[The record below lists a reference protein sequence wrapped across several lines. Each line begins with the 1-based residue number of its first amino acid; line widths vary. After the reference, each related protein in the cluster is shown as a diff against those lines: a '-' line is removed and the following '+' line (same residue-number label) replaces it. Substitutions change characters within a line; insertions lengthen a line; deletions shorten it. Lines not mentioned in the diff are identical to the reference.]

1 MIFSIAKRELY
12 DNMMSLRFALIVLL
26 MLTVMVAN
34 AVVSLGRYNEQMGDY
49 HRNVAQELEEMELH
63 AKSFQ
68 LLVLY
73 GPGEL
78 HKQPSA
84 LSFCANGGETFLSRN
99 TDGRPL
105 ERWWGDFPARFNG
118 IWRMTY
124 PQSNP
129 SLWNFLPESTQMDWA
144 FLIGVVLSFA
154 AILFTFDAI
163 SGERARGTLRLMLA
177 NSVPRHVVLG
187 GKFLGALIS
196 IGLPFLMAVL
206 VNLFLLYTSGSIQL
220 GKSDWG
226 RLGVIVLIGFV
237 YIAIFITL
245 GLLVSS
251 RARQSPSSLMVLTLI
266 WSVWVILIPN
276 TVGLV
281 VRSLKPAITS
291 DEFRQRREELYQQVT
306 QKYLDRGLLDT
317 DFAPRQIPPAEVTLL
332 WGEYHLEESLGDE
345 RFLEEHL
352 RAQLDQVAYARSLA
366 RLSPAATVQYA
377 IESLAG
383 TGFSRHLQF
392 LSQVKIYVSEFRDF
406 LVEVDKADAESPHA
420 LFFRLAISWNPVP
433 LDAIPKFEDHY
444 SFGESLNDAT
454 VDTLLLVLVFVVLSA
469 ALFLSFLR
477 VDV

>member
-26 MLTVMVAN
+26 TLTVMVAN
-34 AVVSLGRYNEQMGDY
+34 AVVSLGRYDEQMGDY

-84 LSFCANGGETFLSRN
+84 LSFCANGGETYLSKN

-144 FLIGVVLSFA
+144 FLIRVVLSFA

-220 GKSDWG
+220 AASDWA
-226 RLGVIVLIGFV
+226 RLGGIVLIGFV

-266 WSVWVILIPN
+266 WVVWVILIPN

-281 VRSLKPAITS
+281 VRSLKPAMTS

-317 DFAPRQIPPAEVTLL
+317 DFDPRQIPPAEVTLL

-352 RAQLDQVAYARSLA
+352 RTQLNQVAYARSLA
-366 RLSPAATVQYA
+366 RLSPAAAAQYA

-392 LSQVKIYVSEFRDF
+392 LSQVKIYASEFRDF
-406 LVEVDKADAESPHA
+406 LAEVDKADSESPHA
-420 LFFRLAISWNPVP
+420 LFFRLAISWKPVP
-433 LDAIPKFEDHY
+433 LDAIPKFKDHY
-444 SFGESLNDAT
+444 SLGESLNDAT
-454 VDTLLLVLVFVVLSA
+454 VDTLLLVLVFVTLSA

-477 VDV
+477 VDI

>member
-34 AVVSLGRYNEQMGDY
+34 AVVSLGRYNELMGDY
-49 HRNVAQELEEMELH
+49 HRNVAQELKEMELH

-68 LLVLY
+68 VLVLY

-84 LSFCANGGETFLSRN
+84 LSFCANGGEAYLAKN

-105 ERWWGDFPARFNG
+105 ERWWGDYPARFNG

-129 SLWNFLPESTQMDWA
+129 SLWNFLPDSTQMDWA
-144 FLIGVVLSFA
+144 FLIRVVLSFA

-220 GKSDWG
+220 AASDWA
-226 RLGVIVLIGFV
+226 RLGAIVLIGFV

-266 WSVWVILIPN
+266 WVVWVILIPN

-281 VRSLKPAITS
+281 VRSLKPAMTS
-291 DEFRQRREELYQQVT
+291 DEFRQRREEVYQQVT

-317 DFAPRQIPPAEVTLL
+317 DFNPRQIPPAEVTLL

-366 RLSPAATVQYA
+366 RLSPAAAVQYA

-392 LSQVKIYVSEFRDF
+392 LSQVKIYMSKFRDF
-406 LVEVDKADAESPHA
+406 LVEVDKADSESPHA
-420 LFFRLAISWNPVP
+420 LFFRLAISWEPVP
-433 LDAIPKFEDHY
+433 FDAIPKFKDRY

-454 VDTLLLVLVFVVLSA
+454 VDSLLLVLVFVTLSA

-477 VDV
+477 VDI

>member
-84 LSFCANGGETFLSRN
+84 LSFCANGGETYLSKN

-129 SLWNFLPESTQMDWA
+129 SLWNFLPDSTQMDWA
-144 FLIGVVLSFA
+144 FLIRVVLSFA

-177 NSVPRHVVLG
+177 NSVPRHVVLV

-220 GKSDWG
+220 ATSDWA
-226 RLGVIVLIGFV
+226 RLGGIVLIGFV

-266 WSVWVILIPN
+266 WVVWVILIPN

-281 VRSLKPAITS
+281 VRSLKPAMTS

-306 QKYLDRGLLDT
+306 QKYLDRGLLDM

-366 RLSPAATVQYA
+366 RLSPAAAAQYA

-392 LSQVKIYVSEFRDF
+392 LSQVKIYASEFRDF
-406 LVEVDKADAESPHA
+406 LVEVDKSDSESPHA
-420 LFFRLAISWNPVP
+420 LFFRLAISWKPVP
-433 LDAIPKFEDHY
+433 LDAIPKFKDRY
-444 SFGESLNDAT
+444 SFGESLNDAI
-454 VDTLLLVLVFVVLSA
+454 VDTLLLVLLFVVLSA

-477 VDV
+477 VDI

>member
-34 AVVSLGRYNEQMGDY
+34 AVVSLGKYNERIGDY
-49 HRNVAQELEEMELH
+49 HRNVADELKEMELH
-63 AKSFQ
+63 AES
-68 LLVLY
+68 LPELVLY

-84 LSFCANGGETFLSRN
+84 LSFCANGGEAFLSNN

-105 ERWWGDFPARFNG
+105 ERWWGEYPARFNG

-129 SLWNFLPESTQMDWA
+129 SLWNLLPNSTQMDWA

-163 SGERARGTLRLMLA
+163 SGERVRGTLRLMLA
-177 NSVPRHVVLG
+177 NSVPRHVLLG

-237 YIAIFITL
+237 YIAIFIIL

-251 RARQSPSSLMVLTLI
+251 RARQSSSSLMVLTLI
-266 WSVWVILIPN
+266 WVVWVILIPN
-276 TVGLV
+276 T
-281 VRSLKPAITS
+281 S
-291 DEFRQRREELYQQVT
+291 DWLPEASSRR
-306 QKYLDRGLLDT
+306 
-317 DFAPRQIPPAEVTLL
+317 
-332 WGEYHLEESLGDE
+332 
-345 RFLEEHL
+345 
-352 RAQLDQVAYARSLA
+352 
-366 RLSPAATVQYA
+366 
-377 IESLAG
+377 
-383 TGFSRHLQF
+383 
-392 LSQVKIYVSEFRDF
+392 
-406 LVEVDKADAESPHA
+406 
-420 LFFRLAISWNPVP
+420 
-433 LDAIPKFEDHY
+433 
-444 SFGESLNDAT
+444 
-454 VDTLLLVLVFVVLSA
+454 
-469 ALFLSFLR
+469 
-477 VDV
+477 

>member
-49 HRNVAQELEEMELH
+49 HRNVAQELEEMEHH

-84 LSFCANGGETFLSRN
+84 LSFCANGGETYLSKN

-129 SLWNFLPESTQMDWA
+129 SLWNFLPDSTQMDWA
-144 FLIGVVLSFA
+144 FLIRVVLSFA

-177 NSVPRHVVLG
+177 NSVPRHVVLV

-220 GKSDWG
+220 ATSDWA
-226 RLGVIVLIGFV
+226 RLGGIVLIGLV

-266 WSVWVILIPN
+266 WVVWVILIPN

-281 VRSLKPAITS
+281 VRSLKPAMTS

-366 RLSPAATVQYA
+366 RLSPAAAAQYA

-392 LSQVKIYVSEFRDF
+392 LSQVKIYASEFRDF
-406 LVEVDKADAESPHA
+406 LVEIDKSDSESPHA
-420 LFFRLAISWNPVP
+420 LFFRLAISWKPVP
-433 LDAIPKFEDHY
+433 LDAIPKFKDRY
-444 SFGESLNDAT
+444 SLGESLNDAT
-454 VDTLLLVLVFVVLSA
+454 ADTLLLVLVFVALSA

-477 VDV
+477 VDI

>member
-49 HRNVAQELEEMELH
+49 HRNVADELKEMALH
-63 AKSFQ
+63 AESFQ
-68 LLVLY
+68 VLVLY

-84 LSFCANGGETFLSRN
+84 LSFCANGGEAYLAKN

-105 ERWWGDFPARFNG
+105 ERWWGDYPARFNG

-124 PQSNP
+124 PRSNP
-129 SLWNFLPESTQMDWA
+129 SLWNFLPDSTQMDWA
-144 FLIGVVLSFA
+144 FLIRVVLSFA

-177 NSVPRHVVLG
+177 NSVPRHVVLS

-220 GKSDWG
+220 AASDWA
-226 RLGVIVLIGFV
+226 RLGAIVLIGFV

-266 WSVWVILIPN
+266 WVVWVILIPN

-281 VRSLKPAITS
+281 VRSLKPAMTS
-291 DEFRQRREELYQQVT
+291 DEFRQRREEVYQQVT

-317 DFAPRQIPPAEVTLL
+317 DFDPRQIPPAEATLL

-366 RLSPAATVQYA
+366 RLSPAAAVQYA

-392 LSQVKIYVSEFRDF
+392 LSQVKIYMSKFRDF
-406 LVEVDKADAESPHA
+406 LVEVDKADSESPHA
-420 LFFRLAISWNPVP
+420 LFFRLAISWEPVP
-433 LDAIPKFEDHY
+433 FDAIPKFKDRY

-454 VDTLLLVLVFVVLSA
+454 VDSLLLVLVFVTLSA

-477 VDV
+477 VDI

>member
-34 AVVSLGRYNEQMGDY
+34 AVVSLGRYNEEMGDY

-84 LSFCANGGETFLSRN
+84 LSFCANGGETYLSKN

-129 SLWNFLPESTQMDWA
+129 SLWNFLPDSTQMDWA
-144 FLIGVVLSFA
+144 FLIRVVLSFA

-187 GKFLGALIS
+187 GKFLGALVS

-220 GKSDWG
+220 ATSDWA
-226 RLGVIVLIGFV
+226 RLGGIVLIGFV

-266 WSVWVILIPN
+266 WVVWVILIPN

-281 VRSLKPAITS
+281 VRSLKPAMTS

-366 RLSPAATVQYA
+366 RLSPAAAVQYA

-406 LVEVDKADAESPHA
+406 LVEVDQADSESPHA
-420 LFFRLAISWNPVP
+420 LFFRLAISWKPVP
-433 LDAIPKFEDHY
+433 LDTIPKFKDRY
-444 SFGESLNDAT
+444 SLGESLNDAT
-454 VDTLLLVLVFVVLSA
+454 VDTLLLVLVFVTLSA

-477 VDV
+477 VDI

>member
-1 MIFSIAKRELY
+1 MILNIAKRELY
-12 DNMMSLRFALIVLL
+12 DNMMSLRFALALLL

-34 AVVSLGRYNEQMGDY
+34 AVVSLGKYNEQMGDY
-49 HRNVAQELEEMELH
+49 RRSVADELKEMKLH
-63 AKSFQ
+63 AEN
-68 LLVLY
+68 LPTLVLY

-78 HKQPSA
+78 HKLPSA
-84 LSFCANGGETFLSRN
+84 LSFCANGGEAFLSKD

-105 ERWWGDFPARFNG
+105 ERWWGDYPARFNG

-129 SLWNFLPESTQMDWA
+129 NLWNFLPDSTQMDWA

-163 SGERARGTLRLMLA
+163 SGERARGTLRLTLA

-206 VNLFLLYTSGSIQL
+206 VNLFLLYTSGSFRL
-220 GKSDWG
+220 DTSDWA
-226 RLGVIVLIGFV
+226 RLGAIVVIGFI
-237 YIAIFITL
+237 YIAIFIAL

-251 RARQSPSSLMVLTLI
+251 RARQSSSSLMVLTLI
-266 WSVWVILIPN
+266 WVVWVILIPN

-281 VRSLKPAITS
+281 ARSLKPAMTS

-306 QKYLDRGLLDT
+306 QKYLDRGLLDAEF
-317 DFAPRQIPPAEVTLL
+317 DPREIPPAKITLL

-345 RFLEEHL
+345 RLLEEHL
-352 RAQLDQVAYARSLA
+352 REQLDQVVFARSLT
-366 RLSPAATVQYA
+366 RLSPTAVVQYA

-406 LVEVDKADAESPHA
+406 LVEVDKADPESPHA
-420 LFFRLAISWNPVP
+420 LFFRYAISWKPVP
-433 LDAIPKFEDHY
+433 FDAIPKFEDRY

-454 VDTLLLVLVFVVLSA
+454 VDTLLLVLVFVVLYA

-477 VDV
+477 ADV

>member
-12 DNMMSLRFALIVLL
+12 DNMMSLRFALTVLL
-26 MLTVMVAN
+26 MLIVMVAN
-34 AVVSLGRYNEQMGDY
+34 AVVSLGKYNEQIGDY
-49 HRNVAQELEEMELH
+49 HRNVAHELKEMQLH
-63 AKSFQ
+63 AE
-68 LLVLY
+68 LYPDLVLY

-84 LSFCANGGETFLSRN
+84 LSFCANGGEAFLSNN

-105 ERWWGDFPARFNG
+105 ERWWGEYPARFNG

-129 SLWNFLPESTQMDWA
+129 SLWNFLPNSTQMDWA
-144 FLIGVVLSFA
+144 FLIGFVLSFA

-206 VNLFLLYTSGSIQL
+206 VNLFLLYTSASIQL
-220 GKSDWG
+220 GTSDWA
-226 RLGVIVLIGFV
+226 RLGVIILIGFV

-245 GLLVSS
+245 GLLISS
-251 RARQSPSSLMVLTLI
+251 RARQSSSSLMVLTLI
-266 WSVWVILIPN
+266 WVVWVILIPN

-281 VRSLKPAITS
+281 VRSLKPAMTS

-306 QKYLDRGLLDT
+306 QKYLDRGLLDA
-317 DFAPRQIPPAEVTLL
+317 DFTPREIPPAKVTLL

-345 RFLEEHL
+345 RLLEEHL
-352 RAQLDQVAYARSLA
+352 RAKIDQVVFARSLA
-366 RLSPAATVQYA
+366 RVSPAAVVQYA
-377 IESLAG
+377 IESLVG

-406 LVEVDKADAESPHA
+406 LVEVDKSDSESPHA
-420 LFFRLAISWNPVP
+420 LFFPYAISWKPVP
-433 LDAIPKFEDHY
+433 FDAIPKFKDRY

-454 VDTLLLVLVFVVLSA
+454 VDTLLLVLVFVALSA

-477 VDV
+477 VDI

>member
-129 SLWNFLPESTQMDWA
+129 SLWNLLPNSTQMDWA

-163 SGERARGTLRLMLA
+163 SGERVRGTLRLMLA

-226 RLGVIVLIGFV
+226 RLGAIVLIGFV

>member
-12 DNMMSLRFALIVLL
+12 DNMMSLRFALTLLL

-34 AVVSLGRYNEQMGDY
+34 AVVYLGKYNEQIDHY
-49 HRNVAQELEEMELH
+49 HRRVAHELKEMELH
-63 AKSFQ
+63 SKNFPT
-68 LLVLY
+68 LVLY

-78 HKQPSA
+78 HKKPSA

-105 ERWWGDFPARFNG
+105 ERWWGDYPARFNG

-129 SLWNFLPESTQMDWA
+129 NLWNFLPDSTQVDWA
-144 FLIGVVLSFA
+144 FLIGTVLSFA

-163 SGERARGTLRLMLA
+163 SGERARGTLRLMLV

-206 VNLFLLYTSGSIQL
+206 VNLFLLYTSGSIRL
-220 GKSDWG
+220 DTSDWA
-226 RLGVIVLIGFV
+226 RLAGIVLIGFV

-251 RARQSPSSLMVLTLI
+251 RARQSSSSLMILTLI
-266 WSVWVILIPN
+266 WVVWVILVPN

-281 VRSLKPAITS
+281 SRSLKPAMTS

-306 QKYLDRGLLDT
+306 QKYLDRGLLDS
-317 DFAPRQIPPAEVTLL
+317 DFDPREIPPAKITLL
-332 WGEYHLEESLGDE
+332 WGEYHLEESLSDE
-345 RFLEEHL
+345 RLLEEHL
-352 RAQLDQVAYARSLA
+352 RAQIDQVVFARSLA
-366 RLSPAATVQYA
+366 RLSPTAVVQYA

-406 LVEVDKADAESPHA
+406 LAEVDKADPESPHV
-420 LFFRLAISWNPVP
+420 LFFRFAISWKPVP
-433 LDAIPKFEDHY
+433 FDAIPKFEDHY
-444 SFGESLNDAT
+444 SFGESLNDAI
-454 VDTLLLVLVFVVLSA
+454 VDTLLLALLFVVLSA

-477 VDV
+477 VDI

>member
-1 MIFSIAKRELY
+1 
-12 DNMMSLRFALIVLL
+12 
-26 MLTVMVAN
+26 
-34 AVVSLGRYNEQMGDY
+34 MGDY

-144 FLIGVVLSFA
+144 FLIRVVLSFA

-226 RLGVIVLIGFV
+226 RLGAIVLIGFV

>member
-12 DNMMSLRFALIVLL
+12 DNMMSLRFALIALL

-34 AVVSLGRYNEQMGDY
+34 AVVSLGRYDEQMGDY
-49 HRNVAQELEEMELH
+49 HRNVAQELEEMEHH

-84 LSFCANGGETFLSRN
+84 LSFCANGGETYLSKN

-129 SLWNFLPESTQMDWA
+129 SLWNFLPDSTQMDWA
-144 FLIGVVLSFA
+144 FLISVVLSFA

-177 NSVPRHVVLG
+177 NSVPRHVVLV

-220 GKSDWG
+220 AASDWA
-226 RLGVIVLIGFV
+226 RLGGIVLIGFV

-266 WSVWVILIPN
+266 WVVWVILIPN

-281 VRSLKPAITS
+281 VRSLKPAMTS

-366 RLSPAATVQYA
+366 RLSPAAAVQYA

-406 LVEVDKADAESPHA
+406 LVEVDQADSESPHA
-420 LFFRLAISWNPVP
+420 LFFRLAISWKPVP
-433 LDAIPKFEDHY
+433 LDTIPKFKDRY
-444 SFGESLNDAT
+444 SLGESLNDAT
-454 VDTLLLVLVFVVLSA
+454 VDTLLLVLVFVTLSA

-477 VDV
+477 VDI

>member
-49 HRNVAQELEEMELH
+49 HRNVAQELEEMDLH

-84 LSFCANGGETFLSRN
+84 LSFCANGGETYLSKN

-129 SLWNFLPESTQMDWA
+129 SLWNFLPDSTQMDWA
-144 FLIGVVLSFA
+144 FLIRVVLSFA

-177 NSVPRHVVLG
+177 NSVPRHVVLV

-220 GKSDWG
+220 ATSDWA
-226 RLGVIVLIGFV
+226 RLGGIVLIGFV

-266 WSVWVILIPN
+266 WVVWVILIPN

-281 VRSLKPAITS
+281 VRSLKPAMTS

-306 QKYLDRGLLDT
+306 QKYLDRGLLDM

-366 RLSPAATVQYA
+366 RLSPAAAAQYA

-392 LSQVKIYVSEFRDF
+392 LSQVKIYASEFRDF
-406 LVEVDKADAESPHA
+406 LVEVDKSDSESPHA
-420 LFFRLAISWNPVP
+420 LFFRLAISWKPVP
-433 LDAIPKFEDHY
+433 LDAIPKFKDRY
-444 SFGESLNDAT
+444 SFGESLNDAI
-454 VDTLLLVLVFVVLSA
+454 VDTLLLVLLFVVLSA

-477 VDV
+477 VDI

>member
-1 MIFSIAKRELY
+1 
-12 DNMMSLRFALIVLL
+12 
-26 MLTVMVAN
+26 
-34 AVVSLGRYNEQMGDY
+34 MGDY

-144 FLIGVVLSFA
+144 FLIRVVLSFA

-163 SGERARGTLRLMLA
+163 SGERVRGTLRLMLA
-177 NSVPRHVVLG
+177 NSVPRHVLLG

-226 RLGVIVLIGFV
+226 RLGAIVLIGFV

>member
-63 AKSFQ
+63 ANSFQ

-105 ERWWGDFPARFNG
+105 ERWWGEYPARFNG

-129 SLWNFLPESTQMDWA
+129 SLWNLLPNSTQMDWA

-163 SGERARGTLRLMLA
+163 SGERVRGTLRLMLA
-177 NSVPRHVVLG
+177 NSVPRHVLLG

-226 RLGVIVLIGFV
+226 RLGAIVLIGFV

-345 RFLEEHL
+345 RFLKEHL